1 MDIINIS
8 GSTTFSLT
16 SNDNNKQIYINCESN
31 NVTVNLPP
39 VKSGMSFDIVINN
52 TAVGNDFTLNAKNSS
67 FVTSQL
73 IYSGQLGTTAFSTLT
88 LDTSGVIYPSEM
100 LFLRSN
106 GSYWYLSLISK
117 DISNYATS

>member
-16 SNDNNKQIYINCESN
+16 SSDNNKQIYINCESN
-31 NVTVNLPP
+31 SVNVNLPP
-39 VKSGMSFDIVINN
+39 VKAGLSFDIVINN
-52 TAVGNDFTLNAKNSS
+52 TAVGNNFTLNAKNSS

-88 LDTSGVIYPSEM
+88 LDTSGIIYPSEM
-100 LFLRSN
+100 LFLRCN
-106 GSYWYLSLISK
+106 GSNWYLSFISK
-117 DISNYATS
+117 DSSNYSTS

>member
-1 MDIINIS
+1 MDIINVS
-8 GSTTFSLT
+8 SSTAYSLT
-16 SNDNNKQIYINCESN
+16 VNDNNKQIYINCEAN

-39 VKSGMSFDIVINN
+39 LKPGLSFNIIINN

-100 LFLRSN
+100 LFLRCN
-106 GSYWYLSLISK
+106 GSNWYLSFISK
-117 DISNYATS
+117 DNSNYSTS

>member
-16 SNDNNKQIYINCESN
+16 SSDNNKQIYINCEAN

-39 VKSGMSFDIVINN
+39 VKAGLSFDIVINN

-73 IYSGQLGTTAFSTLT
+73 IYSGQLGNTAFSTLT

-100 LFLRSN
+100 LFLRCN
-106 GSYWYLSLISK
+106 GSNWYLTLISK
-117 DISNYATS
+117 DISNYSTS